1 MLKEILVGGKRQTFD
16 TNNMGKAFKMII
28 LIILFIVVLLFWGII
43 STDEGIKRD
52 KVLDNNVEFKGYV
65 NDLRTSNNHRFGI
78 IQLKLTESS
87 VNMFIDSLE
96 NGIYPYKI
104 IGDVAEIYTTVPA
117 DLDYN
122 DTITVRSKSHE
133 IEFESTK
140 NHPKYISEL
149 HVIEYSGNI
158 DYVKEKTLFE

>member
-1 MLKEILVGGKRQTFD
+1 MK
-16 TNNMGKAFKMII
+16 KAFKMII
-28 LIILFIVVLLFWGII
+28 LLILFMVVLLFLGII

-52 KVLDNNVEFKGYV
+52 KILDNSVEFKGYV

-87 VNMFIDSLE
+87 VNMFNDSLQ

-104 IGDVAEIYTTVPA
+104 IGDVAEIYTTLSA

-122 DTITVRSKSHE
+122 DTITLRSKSHE

-140 NHPKYISEL
+140 THSKYISQL
-149 HVIEYSGNI
+149 HVIEYSGNT